1 MKKVR
6 GYIFSRQFM
15 GERVPQHIQNQV
27 IRNFCY
33 QNNFEY
39 LLSAAEYAMENSFLI
54 LNEII
59 NKDQI
64 IDGIGFYSLFQLPE
78 NNEERLKLLR
88 NVIKRKKFI
97 FFSSESIYFKNL
109 IDIKRI
115 NDIWLIK
122 KNLQF
127 SLKSFDY

>member
-1 MKKVR
+1 
-6 GYIFSRQFM
+6 M